1 MELISFKRHKLDF
14 RIAAKTSRNT
24 FRSKEFL
31 LIRVEDE
38 KGQIGK
44 GEIAPL
50 EGLSPESMKEC
61 EELLER
67 IQGNGFPTQS
77 ELSSL
82 PSSLRFGLE
91 MALSNL
97 NSGQENVFFKNG
109 QGRLEKGLKINGLI
123 WMGDKE
129 YMLQQLEKK
138 IEEGFSCIKVKIGGI
153 SWAHE
158 LELIMRLREQG
169 GEDLEIRLD
178 ANGAFNKR
186 EFLKRWEILKPL
198 NIHSIEQPIP
208 TGNWSEMHELV
219 GLGVPVALDE
229 ELIGRDKLEEKLRLL
244 ELTKAPF
251 IVLKPSL
258 HGGFSGVEEWIRLAE
273 EREIGWWLTSALESN
288 MGLAAIAQFAAQYQ
302 NPQAQGLGTGELF
315 MNNFDTPLKR
325 EGEMLI
331 WNA

>member
-31 LIRVEDE
+31 LIRVEDG
-38 KGQIGK
+38 KGQIGR

-61 EELLER
+61 EELLVR
-67 IQGNGFPTQS
+67 IQGDGLPPQS

-82 PSSLRFGLE
+82 PSSLRFGFE
-91 MALSNL
+91 MAVANL
-97 NSGQENVFFKNG
+97 NSVQENVFFRYG

-129 YMLQQLEKK
+129 YMLEQVEKK
-138 IEEGFSCIKVKIGGI
+138 IEEGFSCIKIKIGGI
-153 SWAHE
+153 SWGDE

-186 EFLKRWEILKPL
+186 EFLKRWEVLKPL

-208 TGNWSEMHELV
+208 TGNWAEMHELV
-219 GLGVPVALDE
+219 ELGVPVALDE
-229 ELIGRDKLEEKLRLL
+229 ELISRDKLEEKVRLL
-244 ELTKAPF
+244 DLTKAPF

-273 EREIGWWLTSALESN
+273 EREIGWWITSALESN
-288 MGLAAIAQFAAQYQ
+288 LGLAAITQFAAQYQ
-302 NPQAQGLGTGELF
+302 NPLAQGLGTGELF
-315 MNNFDTPLKR
+315 KNNFDTPLKR

-331 WNA
+331 WNP